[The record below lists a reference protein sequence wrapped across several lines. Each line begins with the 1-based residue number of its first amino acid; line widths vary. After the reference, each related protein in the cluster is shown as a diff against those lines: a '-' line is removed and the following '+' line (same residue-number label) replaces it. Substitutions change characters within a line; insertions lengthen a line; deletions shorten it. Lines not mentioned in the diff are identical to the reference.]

1 MTPVYFHNEQKE
13 NETNSQDPWLFSSGP
28 HLLIAYTQQLEILV
42 TSLPWVA
49 IFYMFRIDC
58 LELILFLFYL
68 HIPKKFITLKKFI
81 TFVNCIFLYVTEQ
94 TLLFTGLP
102 RKV

>member
-81 TFVNCIFLYVTEQ
+81 TFLNCIFLYVTKQ
-94 TLLFTGLP
+94 KLLFTGLP